1 MADNQNQA
9 ANNAPNVADQIA
21 AMMQM
26 QQQFEQRQ
34 ADALIQAQQ
43 QQADAMLQMQQQIQA
58 NFAQQLAALNLAPPA
73 PGPTIVNANVAADG
87 NPVVNAPAQRKPFK
101 VTGRAPQFCIEQD
114 KENFLIWKEDW
125 SCFLFSSGI
134 NQLDDE
140 EERNQYAYAHLSSAL
155 SMSTKKWLDSIEM
168 SDVESQDADHLVE
181 VLETQVLETT
191 NPTQAMVLRRNNML
205 MNPSMI
211 SACTSIRNA
220 ATASMEFMTGKTT

>member
-1 MADNQNQA
+1 MPPKREPANMADNQNQA
-9 ANNAPNVADQIA
+9 ADNAPNVADQIA

-73 PGPTIVNANVAADG
+73 PGPAIVNANVAADG

-101 VTGRAPQFCIEQD
+101 VTGCAPQFCIERD

-125 SCFLFSSGI
+125 SCFLFS
-134 NQLDDE
+134 
-140 EERNQYAYAHLSSAL
+140 
-155 SMSTKKWLDSIEM
+155 
-168 SDVESQDADHLVE
+168 
-181 VLETQVLETT
+181 
-191 NPTQAMVLRRNNML
+191 
-205 MNPSMI
+205 
-211 SACTSIRNA
+211 
-220 ATASMEFMTGKTT
+220 